1 MGLIGGIISGAGQGV
16 SSILGGAFGAAKI
29 RRNQKIID
37 AQRNRSQAWYDREY
51 NADFTQRA
59 DAQAALGKARE
70 ILDSRYRQAE
80 AQAAITGATP
90 EAIAMQKQAGNNV
103 LAGITSNIAARGDAY
118 KEQVRANY
126 ENQQNTADNAE
137 MNKNVNLA
145 NNISSAA
152 SGLAQ
157 SFTSAEE
164 LPW

>member
-16 SSILGGAFGAAKI
+16 SSVLGGAFGAAKI
-29 RRNQKIID
+29 RRNQKIVD

-80 AQAAITGATP
+80 SQAAITGATP
-90 EAIAMQKQAGNNV
+90 EVIAMQKQAGNNV

-126 ENQQNTADNAE
+126 ENQQNAADNAE

-145 NNISSAA
+145 NNISSTA

>member
-16 SSILGGAFGAAKI
+16 SSILGGAFSAAKM
-29 RRNQKIID
+29 RKNQKIID

-70 ILDSRYRQAE
+70 ILDSRYKQAE
-80 AQAAITGATP
+80 SQAAITGATP
-90 EAIAMQKQAGNNV
+90 EVIAMQKQSGNNV
-103 LAGITSNIAARGDAY
+103 LAGITSNIAARADAY

-126 ENQQNTADNAE
+126 ENQQNAADNAE
-137 MNKNVNLA
+137 INKNVNLA
-145 NNISSAA
+145 NNISRTA

>member
-1 MGLIGGIISGAGQGV
+1 MGLYGSIISSAGQGA
-16 SSILGGAFGAAKI
+16 SSILGGIFSAAKMKK
-29 RRNQKIID
+29 NQKIID

-70 ILDSRYRQAE
+70 ILDSRYKQAE

-103 LAGITSNIAARGDAY
+103 LAGITSNIAARADAY

-126 ENQQNTADNAE
+126 ENQQNAADNTE
-137 MNKNVNLA
+137 INKNVNLA
-145 NNISSAA
+145 NNISRTA

-157 SFTSAEE
+157 SFTAAEG

>member
-29 RRNQKIID
+29 RRNQKVID

-70 ILDSRYRQAE
+70 ILDSRYKQAE
-80 AQAAITGATP
+80 SQAAITGATP

-103 LAGITSNIAARGDAY
+103 LAGITSNIAARADAY

-126 ENQQNTADNAE
+126 ENQQNAADSAE

-145 NNISSAA
+145 NNISRAA